1 MKLIKILLFLTLL
14 PLLTPLTP
22 KLASAAQ
29 ETLKLYFFYSPGCP
43 HCVAEEELLT
53 QLEQVKEG
61 LEVVS
66 FDITKEQ
73 GRKVLQTLGKEYNLD
88 ISGTPRTFVGETF
101 IRGYLNYETHGVVI
115 AKAVDECLQSE
126 CPDIVAPILGQ
137 YELETREKQAKLS
150 PVLDNI
156 KLPLVGTINPKAMS
170 LPALTFIIALLDG
183 FNPCAMWTLVFLISL
198 LLGLKSK
205 KRRWILG
212 MAFITASGLVYFL
225 FLTAWLN
232 TFLFLGF
239 VRWLQVGIGVF
250 ALAAAIWSIR
260 DFWVNKDG
268 GCSTEDSGKKQK
280 MFHKLKQIVRKDNLW
295 LALGGIVGLALAVNL
310 VELLCSAGLPAIY
323 TQILSLS
330 SLPTW
335 KYYAYLVFYVVVFV
349 IDDLV
354 VFILAMKTAELVGIE
369 GKYARWSRLIGGI
382 IMLAIGILLV
392 LKPEVLMLG

>member
-1 MKLIKILLFLTLL
+1 MKIVKPLFLAFFSIIFFLI
-14 PLLTPLTP
+14 PA
-22 KLASAAQ
+22 KVNAN
-29 ETLKLYFFYSPGCP
+29 ETKPKLYFFFSPGCP
-43 HCVAEEELLT
+43 HCAAEEEEIL
-53 QLEQVKEG
+53 QPLEAQEKVEIIRYDISKE
-61 LEVVS
+61 E
-66 FDITKEQ
+66 
-73 GRKVLQTLGKEYNLD
+73 GRKVLQNLGQAYGLD